1 MKLIEQHRLLTRTI
15 TLKSCTHFVLLPLY
29 CVSHPAPSLITAGA
43 QTSNDTR
50 YKSACFVHRAAAM
63 TTPKKECRTKN
74 KKKGSRAPLLVITWV
89 NKLLRFLLALVDHR
103 CGEAGVWLPG
113 LPVGSY
119 HHQLL
124 PHHCGHLGPLWCHP
138 VHITL
143 RYTGKG
149 ILSKVQSDWSMLISQ
164 WHCHILYVHNI
175 YRVYFSS
182 DGVNLWRMCK
192 FST

>member
-1 MKLIEQHRLLTRTI
+1 MTATI
-15 TLKSCTHFVLLPLY
+15 NQRALSTVLLLWQP
-29 CVSHPAPSLITAGA
+29 
-43 QTSNDTR
+43 QR
-50 YKSACFVHRAAAM
+50 KSVG
-63 TTPKKECRTKN
+63 PKT
-74 KKKGSRAPLLVITWV
+74 KKGSKAPLLVITCV
-89 NKLLRFLLALVDHR
+89 NKLLQFLLALVDHC

-164 WHCHILYVHNI
+164 WNDHILYVHNI
-175 YRVYFSS
+175 YHVYFLLMVSRS
-182 DGVNLWRMCK
+182 ILFEQNMLLDWYFICFIDKLNNH
-192 FST
+192 

>member
-1 MKLIEQHRLLTRTI
+1 MKLIEKHRLLTRSI
-15 TLKSCTHFVLLPLY
+15 TLKSCTHFVLLPLLY
-29 CVSHPAPSLITAGA
+29 VSHPAPSLITAEA
-43 QTSNDTR
+43 LTSNDAR
-50 YKSACFVHRAAAM
+50 YKSVCFVHRAAAM

-74 KKKGSRAPLLVITWV
+74 KKRPQTWV
-89 NKLLRFLLALVDHR
+89 NKLLQFLLALVDHC

-124 PHHCGHLGPLWCHP
+124 PHHCGHPGPLWCHP

-149 ILSKVQSDWSMLISQ
+149 ILSKVRSDWSMLISQ
-164 WHCHILYVHNI
+164 WNDHILYVNNI
-175 YRVYFSS
+175 YHCLFSS
-182 DGVNLWRMCK
+182 DGVNLWRRCK